1 MIYYIVIS
9 LSQRKPLTVW
19 AFQSNIKLMESIP
32 HKHCPVLVVD
42 DDEGLLLSIKATL
55 VSSGLPEPALVS
67 DSRRVWDLVGEYDF
81 QLILLD
87 LMMPHLSGMEVL
99 QKVKEQSPSV
109 ECVIV
114 SALDDVTSAVKA
126 MSLGASDYLVKPL
139 NSDKLVAL
147 VNRTLEK
154 HTVQHELQRLGSKKV
169 FSNLKNPE
177 AFADIIAEDEAM
189 ALIFHQVE
197 AVAGTDYSVVIGG
210 ESGTGKE
217 MLARVIHKLSN
228 RSNAPFYAVNM
239 ASFSKTIFEDE
250 FFGHAKGAYTD
261 AASDKMGFFEAA
273 YGGTLFLDEITELEP
288 SLQGKLLRVIEER
301 ELYRLGST
309 EIRNVDVRI
318 IAATNRDINEEIVRG
333 AFRADLYYRIN
344 MYNIKVPPLR
354 ERQKD
359 ILPIARHFLKI
370 HAEINNKKIH
380 SLSPELEQRLLQYS
394 YPGNVRELENIIA
407 AAVLQE
413 KGQTISLAST
423 LNLLP
428 YEGPERRRHV
438 ELLTLEELEKRHIE
452 KVLEIS
458 GGNRLKAARILGV
471 NVSTVYR
478 KIEKYNLGQC

>member
-1 MIYYIVIS
+1 
-9 LSQRKPLTVW
+9 
-19 AFQSNIKLMESIP
+19 MESIP
-32 HKHCPVLVVD
+32 QTPSPVLVVD

-67 DSRRVWDLVGEYDF
+67 DSRRVIDLVREYDF

-87 LMMPHLSGMEVL
+87 LMMPHLTGMEVL
-99 QKVKEQSPSV
+99 RRIKKESLDI

-114 SALDDVTSAVKA
+114 SAIDDVASAVQA

-154 HTVQHELQRLGSKKV
+154 QTVQHELEQFGSKRV
-169 FSNLKNPE
+169 FSNLKKPE
-177 AFADIIAEDEAM
+177 AFANIVAEDEAM

-197 AVAGTDYSVVIGG
+197 AVAGTDYSVVISG

-261 AASDKMGFFEAA
+261 AASDKIGFFEAA
-273 YGGTLFLDEITELEP
+273 NSGTLFLDEITELDP

-318 IAATNRDINEEIVRG
+318 IAATNRDINEEILKG
-333 AFRADLYYRIN
+333 AFRSDLYYRIN

-354 ERQKD
+354 DRKKD
-359 ILPIARHFLKI
+359 ILPIARHFLKT
-370 HAEINNKKIH
+370 HARANDKMIG
-380 SLSPELEQRLLQYS
+380 SLSPDLEQRLMQYS

-413 KGQTISLAST
+413 KSKILTLAST

-428 YEGPERRRHV
+428 YEGPERRKHV
-438 ELLTLEELEKRHIE
+438 ELLTLEELEKRHIL
-452 KVLEIS
+452 KVLQLT
-458 GGNRLKAARILGV
+458 GGNRPKAAKILGV
-471 NVSTVYR
+471 NISTVYR
-478 KIEKYNLGQC
+478 KIEKYRLDRRNDKET

>member
-1 MIYYIVIS
+1 M
-9 LSQRKPLTVW
+9 TVL
-19 AFQSNIKLMESIP
+19 AFQFNIKLMESIP

-67 DSRRVWDLVGEYDF
+67 DSRRVLDLVGEYDF

-87 LMMPHLSGMEVL
+87 LMMPHLTGMEVL
-99 QKVKEQSPSV
+99 QKVKEQSANV

-217 MLARVIHKLSN
+217 MLARVIHRLSN

-333 AFRADLYYRIN
+333 AFRADLYYRLN

-394 YPGNVRELENIIA
+394 YPGNVRELENIVA

-458 GGNRLKAARILGV
+458 GGNRLKAAKILGV

>member
-1 MIYYIVIS
+1 M
-9 LSQRKPLTVW
+9 
-19 AFQSNIKLMESIP
+19 MESIP
-32 HKHCPVLVVD
+32 FKHTPVLVVD

-67 DSRRVWDLVGEYDF
+67 DSRRVMDLVSEYDF
-81 QLILLD
+81 QLVLLD
-87 LMMPHLSGMEVL
+87 LMMPHLTGMEVL
-99 QKVKEQSPSV
+99 QKIKARSPNV
-109 ECVIV
+109 ACVIV
-114 SALDDVTSAVKA
+114 SAIDDVESAVQA

-139 NSDKLVAL
+139 NSEKLIAL
-147 VNRTLEK
+147 VNRTLEAHTLK
-154 HTVQHELQRLGSKKV
+154 HDLEQFGSKKV
-169 FSNLKNPE
+169 FSNLRDPG
-177 AFADIIAEDEAM
+177 AFTDIVAEDEAM

-197 AVAGTDYSVVIGG
+197 AVAGTDYSVVISG

-228 RSNAPFYAVNM
+228 RSRAPFYAVNM

-250 FFGHAKGAYTD
+250 FFGHTKGAYTD
-261 AASDKMGFFEAA
+261 AANEKIGFFEAA
-273 YGGTLFLDEITELEP
+273 SGGTLFLDEITELDP

-318 IAATNRDINEEIVRG
+318 IAATNRDINEEILQG
-333 AFRADLYYRIN
+333 GFRSDLYYRIN

-354 ERQKD
+354 ERRKD
-359 ILPIARHFLKI
+359 ILPIARHFLHN
-370 HAEINNKKIH
+370 HASANDKKINT
-380 SLSPELEQRLLQYS
+380 LEPELEERLMQYS

-413 KGQTISLAST
+413 KGKTLTLAAT

-428 YEGPERRRHV
+428 YEGPERRKNV
-438 ELLTLEELEKRHIE
+438 ELLTLEEIEKRHIE
-452 KVLEIS
+452 KVLEIT
-458 GGNRLKAARILGV
+458 GGNRPKAAKILGV

-478 KIEKYNLGQC
+478 KIEKYGLGH

>member
-1 MIYYIVIS
+1 
-9 LSQRKPLTVW
+9 
-19 AFQSNIKLMESIP
+19 MESIP
-32 HKHCPVLVVD
+32 PIHSPVLVVD

-67 DSRRVWDLVGEYDF
+67 DSRRVIDLVREYNF
-81 QLILLD
+81 QMILLD

-99 QKVKEQSPSV
+99 RKIKKESLDV

-114 SALDDVTSAVKA
+114 SAIDDVASAVQA
-126 MSLGASDYLVKPL
+126 ISLGASDYLVKPL

-154 HTVQHELQRLGSKKV
+154 YSVQHELEQFGSKKV
-169 FSNLKNPE
+169 FSNLKNPG
-177 AFADIIAEDEAM
+177 AFADIVVEDEAM
-189 ALIFHQVE
+189 ALVFHQVE
-197 AVAGTDYSVVIGG
+197 AVAGTDYSVVISG

-228 RSNAPFYAVNM
+228 RSDAPFYAVNM

-261 AASDKMGFFEAA
+261 AGSDKIGFFEAA
-273 YGGTLFLDEITELEP
+273 HGGTLFLDEITELDP

-318 IAATNRDINEEIVRG
+318 IAATNRDINEEILKG
-333 AFRADLYYRIN
+333 AFRSDLYYRIN

-359 ILPIARHFLKI
+359 IMPIANHFLKI
-370 HAEINNKKIH
+370 HARANEKKIG
-380 SLSPELEQRLLQYS
+380 SLAPDLEQRLMQYS

-413 KGQTISLAST
+413 KSKTLTLAST
-423 LNLLP
+423 INLLP
-428 YEGPERRRHV
+428 YEGPERRKHV
-438 ELLTLEELEKRHIE
+438 ELLTLEELEMRHIQ
-452 KVLEIS
+452 KVLDVT
-458 GGNRLKAARILGV
+458 GGNRPKAAKILGV

-478 KIEKYNLGQC
+478 KIEKYKLDRKSDQKI